1 MEPSLQLARFVARRE
16 GIVTVPYRDGD
27 GYSIGAGHFMGKKP
41 TRQSITAKEAVKL
54 VLPHLKER
62 APFVSNLLTVPI
74 QQHQFDAI
82 LDLYYQGGKDGLVGD
97 DKLGLSGV
105 IKIINARDPKDPLS
119 VLASDRETAKEI
131 LNWDMSADG
140 THMPGLLKRAGRR
153 VAIYTAA
160 DYGSDLDLIP
170 MWDRVDEE
178 TGKVRAKDMKMVKV
192 SEGDF
197 L

>member
-1 MEPSLQLARFVARRE
+1 MEPSTQLARFVARRE

-27 GYSIGAGHFMGKKP
+27 GYSIGAGHFMGKKV

-62 APFVSNLLTVPI
+62 AARVNELITVPL

-82 LDLYYQGGKDGLVGD
+82 LDLYYQGGSDGL
-97 DKLGLSGV
+97 
-105 IKIINARDPKDPLS
+105 IACAKIINARDPNDPIS
-119 VLASDRETAKEI
+119 VLTSDRETAREI
-131 LNWDMSADG
+131 LNWDTSADG
-140 THMPGLLKRAGRR
+140 THMAGLLKRAGRR
-153 VAIYTAA
+153 VAMYTAGE
-160 DYGSDLDLIP
+160 YGSDLDLIP